1 MTRNPLAIRDPF
13 AVLRGRRG
21 YPVDVPAWGD
31 FDRLFDRF
39 WGSVEAAPS
48 ERPAPSVAPRVDLSE
63 TDAAYA
69 IDAELP
75 GMDAKE
81 VEILLEGDRLTLK
94 GEKNTEFEAGDPNRG
109 HYLRERS
116 HGNFRRAFR
125 LPDNVDRDA
134 IEAGFDKGVL
144 TITLPKLAEQTSK
157 VEIKA
162 G

>member
-1 MTRNPLAIRDPF
+1 MTRNPLAISAPF
-13 AVLRGRRG
+13 AVLRGRGG
-21 YPVDVPAWGD
+21 YPIEFAAWGD

-39 WGSVEAAPS
+39 WGSIEAAPS
-48 ERPAPSVAPRVDLSE
+48 EQQAPVVAPRVDLSE
-63 TDAAYA
+63 TETAYA
-69 IDAELP
+69 INAELP
-75 GMDAKE
+75 GLDAKE

-94 GEKNTEFEAGDPNRG
+94 GERSSELEEGDPNNG
-109 HYLRERS
+109 HYLRERF
-116 HGNFRRAFR
+116 HGSFRRAFR

-144 TITLPKLAEQTSK
+144 TITLPKLAEQKSK

>member
-13 AVLRGRRG
+13 AVLRGRG
-21 YPVDVPAWGD
+21 AYPIDFPAWGD

-39 WGSVEAAPS
+39 WSGVEAAPS
-48 ERPAPSVAPRVDLSE
+48 ERPASVFAPRVDLSE
-63 TDAAYA
+63 TETAYA
-69 IDAELP
+69 INAELP
-75 GMDAKE
+75 GLDGTE

-94 GEKNTEFEAGDPNRG
+94 GEKKTEFEEGDPKQG

-116 HGNFRRAFR
+116 QGTFRRAFR

-144 TITLPKLAEQTSK
+144 TITLPKLAEQTKK

-162 G
+162 H